1 MRMECKTI
9 RKNWEK
15 RDGDQINV
23 GLLFNTTNKGG
34 GVEDVLGVS
43 FLFSVSKVILLLFG
57 ELFRQFIS
65 K

>member
-1 MRMECKTI
+1 MRMECKKN

-23 GLLFNTTNKGG
+23 GLLFNTMNKGG
-34 GVEDVLGVS
+34 GVEGVLGICFCFCVKS
-43 FLFSVSKVILLLFG
+43 DFVVV
-57 ELFRQFIS
+57 EALFRQFIS